1 MNQVAEIYQRLI
13 ERTTELIFDQDLSQT
28 RIILGMSEFFWAFAC
43 WYPGDT
49 FDRPIYSTLK
59 GIAPE
64 GVWGLIF
71 FVSALLQVSVVAF
84 SWHTRSYGRLF
95 AFANFMLWTFVIVSI
110 FTSTTPPPVAVSG
123 ELALII
129 AAFWSW
135 ARPLILFKFDQRS
148 FRDTQG
154 SFGDTQ
160 ILNAKSCT

>member
-1 MNQVAEIYQRLI
+1 MNQIAEIYQGLI
-13 ERTTELIFDQDLSQT
+13 ERTAELIFDQDLSQT

-49 FDRPIYSTLK
+49 FDRPIYSTLR

-84 SWHTRSYGRLF
+84 SWHTRFYGRLF
-95 AFANFMLWTFVIVSI
+95 AFANFMLWAFVISSI
-110 FTSTTPPPVAVSG
+110 FTSTTPPLVAMSG
-123 ELALII
+123 ELALVI

-135 ARPLILFKFDQRS
+135 ARPLILFKFEQRS
-148 FRDTQG
+148 FRDTQR

>member
-64 GVWGLIF
+64 DVWGLIF
-71 FVSALLQVSVVAF
+71 FVSAMLQVSVVAF
-84 SWHTRSYGRLF
+84 SWHTRFYGRLF

-110 FTSTTPPPVAVSG
+110 FTSTTPPLVAMSG
-123 ELALII
+123 ELALVI

-135 ARPLILFKFDQRS
+135 ARPLILFKFEQRS

-160 ILNAKSCT
+160 VLNAKSCT